1 MQQATTNE
9 RPPVGTQTIR
19 RWRDLSDKK
28 APAVYIIRDEAG
40 DERRATISKNA
51 RRLLEGL
58 RRGPVLCASPCRLS
72 DMVLHLKRT
81 HGLSI
86 STKMYAND
94 RATDRTRYGVYFLD
108 SHVSLA
114 APEVSQ

>member
-1 MQQATTNE
+1 MLQATSDE
-9 RPPVGTQTIR
+9 HPPAGTQTIR
-19 RWRDLSDKK
+19 RWLDLPDKQ
-28 APAVYIIRDEAG
+28 APAVYIIRDDAG
-40 DERRATISKNA
+40 DERRATISRNA

-94 RATDRTRYGVYFLD
+94 RATDRTRYGVYFLASD
-108 SHVSLA
+108 VSLA
-114 APEVSQ
+114 APEAAQ